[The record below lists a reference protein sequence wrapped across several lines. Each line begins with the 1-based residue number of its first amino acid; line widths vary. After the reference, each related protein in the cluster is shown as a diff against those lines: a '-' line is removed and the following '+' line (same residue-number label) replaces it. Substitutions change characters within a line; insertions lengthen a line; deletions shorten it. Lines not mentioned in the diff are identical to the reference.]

1 VGIGLLDLR
10 GLFRSFLGQLLGRAD
25 SVALGL
31 GARMHPQA
39 YYPRHR
45 PITRFAARPAGNVG
59 GMQLSLLL
67 IVIGIILAILVNY
80 GLGLACILIGLV
92 LLIWPRLRTTA

>member
-1 VGIGLLDLR
+1 LR
-10 GLFRSFLGQLLGRAD
+10 L
-25 SVALGL
+25 
-31 GARMHPQA
+31 
-39 YYPRHR
+39 
-45 PITRFAARPAGNVG
+45 AGPGNHG